1 MNSNYESILG
11 TKFYNQLKI
20 CIINQLQSSSNVL
33 DSLYYIDYI
42 AYTLSRAYR
51 KTKVLSEYVIVSFQR
66 VMTKGSVG
74 EKANFR
80 NLLDPGQLALVDIFT
95 TFWT

>member
-1 MNSNYESILG
+1 M
-11 TKFYNQLKI
+11 
-20 CIINQLQSSSNVL
+20 
-33 DSLYYIDYI
+33 
-42 AYTLSRAYR
+42 AYTEHI
-51 KTKVLSEYVIVSFQR
+51 SELLIILLQR

-74 EKANFR
+74 DKANFR

>member
-1 MNSNYESILG
+1 MVKDFDEFLKSDFRRPSNMSPS
-11 TKFYNQLKI
+11 KI
-20 CIINQLQSSSNVL
+20 KNPIP
-33 DSLYYIDYI
+33 SLTIVYV

-51 KTKVLSEYVIVSFQR
+51 KTKVLSEYLIVSFQR

-74 EKANFR
+74 DKANFR